1 MAIKEI
7 IGGLNVVVV
16 RLDRHGN
23 SLRSLDL
30 DGLGNDF
37 LARATKL
44 LQSVCGL
51 LEVTFFTLERRA
63 IGTAVVSQVGGCW
76 RVIARE

>member
-7 IGGLNVVVV
+7 VGGLNVVVV

-23 SLRSLDL
+23 SLGSLDL
-30 DGLGNDF
+30 DGLGNDL

-44 LQSVCGL
+44 LQGVCSL
-51 LEVTFFTLERRA
+51 LEITFFTLEGRA
-63 IGTAVVSQVGGCW
+63 IGTAIVS
-76 RVIARE
+76 